1 MTIESERRN
10 RLCVAESNEH
20 LQDFL
25 EKLFEHCYGE
35 NALHRID
42 FASSFDDALVRLRR
56 WKKKADKCIMLEFH
70 ERKYKALF
78 DVIQL
83 CTDELQKA
91 NAIKSGKEDNL
102 PSSAEDLA
110 KRIIETLNMKGYLE
124 P

>member
-78 DVIQL
+78 DVILL
-83 CTDELQKA
+83 CTDELRKA
-91 NAIKSGKEDNL
+91 NAIKSDNKDS
-102 PSSAEDLA
+102 PQNSAEDLA

>member
-25 EKLFEHCYGE
+25 EQLFEHCYGE
-35 NALHRID
+35 NAMHRID

-56 WKKKADKCIMLEFH
+56 WKQKADKCIMLEFH

-78 DVIQL
+78 DVILL
-83 CTDELQKA
+83 CTDELHKA
-91 NAIKSGKEDNL
+91 NAKTSDRDSPQN
-102 PSSAEDLA
+102 SAEDLA
-110 KRIIETLNMKGYLE
+110 KRIIETLNMKGYNQ